1 MTLSVTSWPTSGQID
16 GYAEAMP
23 GIEREEIVR
32 DIVRL
37 VSVADMVHRDILN
50 EDWVLAGGIA
60 MRLRGSPR
68 FTRLDTDSSK
78 RGELPTASEL
88 MNALRFD
95 SDDLTITP
103 AGLED
108 KNEIKHVAPVEFQP
122 FFDALGSSDPDPGA
136 FRFTVSGRGLI
147 EAADE
152 VDLAYPYPDLVL
164 PAMKVPLMN
173 LTEQVAEK
181 ICGWCAHGLLK
192 HYVDVAWAFDTLM
205 RKINVDRFAPLVE
218 AKLAKRRELF
228 PYGYRTLT
236 GITALLGPLNNPDD
250 HVPPMGNPENDKRT
264 SLRFSTASVDYQRAK
279 VIMRNE
285 VLPHL
290 VKSAAESKVK

>member
-16 GYAEAMP
+16 GYAEAMH

-50 EDWVLAGGIA
+50 DDWVLAGGMA

-78 RGELPTASEL
+78 RGGLPTASEL

-103 AGLED
+103 ASPKEE
-108 KNEIKHVAPVEFQP
+108 NEIKHVAPVEFQP
-122 FFDALGSSDPDPGA
+122 FFDALGSSDPNPGA

-147 EAADE
+147 EPADE
-152 VDLAYPYPDLVL
+152 VDLTHPYPDLVL
-164 PAMKVPLMN
+164 PVLKVPLMN
-173 LTEQVAEK
+173 LTEQIAEK

-192 HYVDVAWAFDTLM
+192 HYVDVAWAFGTLM
-205 RKINVDRFAPLVE
+205 RQIKVDRFAPLVE
-218 AKLAKRRELF
+218 AKLVKGRELF
-228 PYGYRTLT
+228 PEGYRTLT
-236 GITALLGPLNNPDD
+236 GITALLGPLKNPDD
-250 HVPPMGNPENDKRT
+250 HVPPMGNPDDKRT
-264 SLRFSTASVDYQRAK
+264 SLRFSTASMDYQRAK
-279 VIMRNE
+279 VIMRDE

-290 VKSAAESKVK
+290 VKSAAESKVR